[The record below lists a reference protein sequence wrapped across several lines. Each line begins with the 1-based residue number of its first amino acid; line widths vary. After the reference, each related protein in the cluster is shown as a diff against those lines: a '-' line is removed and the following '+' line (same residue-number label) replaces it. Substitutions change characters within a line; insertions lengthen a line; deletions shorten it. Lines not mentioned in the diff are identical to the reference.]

1 MVVDEEQVGV
11 ENNINDINDNDDIN
25 VFMVKRNREK

>member
-1 MVVDEEQVGV
+1 LVVNEEQVGV
-11 ENNINDINDNDDIN
+11 EDNINDINDNDDIN